1 MKDSSSILHIV
12 ATPIGNTEDIT
23 LRAIKVLENTRTI
36 ICEDTRNAKKLFN
49 LLNISLKGKTFIS
62 YYKGKESL
70 KLKKIIEIIKE
81 KGEAALISDAGTPL
95 VSDPGY
101 LLIKEAIKQNIKIIP
116 VPGPSSVLAAI
127 MSAGIKTE
135 NGFVFLGFLP
145 NETEK
150 KKRIFYKYL
159 SLPAAV
165 IFFESPRRIKESIKL
180 LSENFGER
188 EIAICR
194 ELTKVHEEISRGK
207 AKNIWEAI
215 KERDIKGEIVVIV
228 EGESRE
234 RMPKSYEEIKQ
245 ILFTTTTLSEKKIE
259 KILKNRK

>member
-1 MKDSSSILHIV
+1 MKDLSSVLHIV

-23 LRAIKVLENTRTI
+23 LRAIKILEKTQTI

-49 LLNISLKGKTFIS
+49 LLNISIKEKTFIS

-116 VPGPSSVLAAI
+116 VPGPSSILTAI
-127 MSAGIKTE
+127 MSAGIKTD

-145 NETEK
+145 NGK
-150 KKRIFYKYL
+150 QKIKRVFQKYL
-159 SLPAAV
+159 SLPTAF
-165 IFFESPRRIKESIKL
+165 IFFESPRRIKESIKI
-180 LSENFGER
+180 LSENFGKR
-188 EIAICR
+188 NIAICR
-194 ELTKVHEEISRGK
+194 ELTKIHEEILRGK
-207 AKNIWEAI
+207 T
-215 KERDIKGEIVVIV
+215 KEILEYMKDRELKGEIVVVV
-228 EGESRE
+228 EGEIRE

-259 KILKNRK
+259 KILKNRG